1 MCTLLSKIQ
10 RLIVLGLINNS
21 LASEVTESNSI
32 SLFKIKSN
40 KITDLPVQFADIF
53 FFITIINKLSLGL
66 FL

>member
-53 FFITIINKLSLGL
+53 FFYYNNK
-66 FL
+66 